1 MLRIIRII
9 TFSLIA
15 LTAFY
20 LLVLQPQSKQEEQEV
35 AIGGAFTL
43 HTPEDETVTN
53 DSLKGK
59 LRLVY
64 FGYTYCPDICPTA
77 LVAMQ
82 QASKNI
88 GTDKISQVFITV
100 DPARDT
106 PEHLK
111 EYAANF
117 PGLVALTGSMEEV
130 KEAARVYKI
139 YFQKAT
145 ESADDENYLVDHS
158 SFIYLMDADGKY
170 LAHFPHDINAQKLEA
185 AIRAAI

>member
-1 MLRIIRII
+1 MLKFIRIF
-9 TFSLIA
+9 TFFLIA
-15 LTAFY
+15 ITALY
-20 LLVLQPQSKQEEQEV
+20 LLVLQPQSRQAEQEV

-43 HTPEDETVTN
+43 HNQTGETITN
-53 DSLKGK
+53 ESLKGK
-59 LRLVY
+59 PRLVY

-82 QASKNI
+82 QAAKNI
-88 GTDKISQVFITV
+88 GTDTIAQVFVTV

-117 PGLVALTGSMEEV
+117 PNLIALTGSMEEV

-139 YFQKAT
+139 YYQKAAA
-145 ESADDENYLVDHS
+145 SADDENYLVDHS
-158 SFIYLMDADGKY
+158 SFIYLMDAEGKY

-185 AIRAAI
+185 AVRAAL